1 VQAFSSVK
9 VTTDFDVL
17 IVGAGVAGSSAAILL
32 AQAGWSVG
40 LIEKRRFPRRKV
52 CGECVS
58 ASNLSL
64 IDALG
69 IGESFGRL
77 AGAPLR
83 RVALFAGEDRFI
95 TNLPRFDDPAHPW
108 ARALGREHLD
118 TLLLQRAAALGVQI
132 WQPWTVRKITHATE
146 HDGMRHTC
154 QVQALHSSES
164 AQLSAPI
171 LIDAHGSWE
180 AYPHHSGK
188 RQVSARSS
196 DLFAF
201 KGNFAGAE
209 LDADLL
215 PVLAFPGGYGG
226 MVLTGD
232 GLLTLACCIRR
243 DVLQAIRGPG
253 RNAATAVQAYLQASC
268 LGVRHALRN
277 AHQNDA
283 WLGAGPI
290 RPGIRSPALAPN
302 VFAIGNAAGE
312 AHPILGEGMSMAI
325 QSAFVLCEH
334 LIPRRAGLLSGKA
347 GSSAIGRAYASEWRR
362 SFASRIRV
370 AAVLSHLA
378 MRPAAGVVLRPLLR
392 RWPGI
397 LTATARIGGKTRC
410 AIDARAPIDIGG
422 VRGPQG
428 S

>member
-1 VQAFSSVK
+1 MK
-9 VTTDFDVL
+9 VTSDFDVL
-17 IVGAGVAGSSAAILL
+17 IIGAGVAGSSAAILL

-64 IDALG
+64 LDALG
-69 IGESFGRL
+69 IGEPFGRL

-83 RVALFAGEDRFI
+83 RVALFAGDDRFI
-95 TNLPRFDDPAHPW
+95 TTLPRFDDPAHPW

-146 HDGMRHTC
+146 QEGMRHTC

-164 AQLSAPI
+164 TQLSAPI

-232 GLLTLACCIRR
+232 GMLTLACCIRR
-243 DVLQAIRGPG
+243 DTLHAIRAHGG
-253 RNAATAVQAYLQASC
+253 TAATAVQAYLQASC
-268 LGVRHALRN
+268 LGVRQALRH
-277 AHQNDA
+277 AHEEDT

-290 RPGIRSPALAPN
+290 RPGIRSPAPARN

-325 QSAFVLCEH
+325 QSAFLLCEH
-334 LIPRRAGLLSGKA
+334 LIPHRAGLLSGKA
-347 GSSAIGRAYASEWRR
+347 NTSSIGRSYASAWQRG
-362 SFASRIRV
+362 FASRIRV
-370 AAVLSHLA
+370 ASMLSHLA
-378 MRPAAGVVLRPLLR
+378 MRPAAGVVLRPLLH
-392 RWPGI
+392 RWPGM
-397 LTATARIGGKTRC
+397 LTVTARIGGKARC
-410 AIDARAPIDIGG
+410 VVDARELIAIGG
-422 VRGPQG
+422 NRGAQG
-428 S
+428 R

>member
-1 VQAFSSVK
+1 M
-9 VTTDFDVL
+9 TTDFDVL
-17 IVGAGVAGSSAAILL
+17 IIGAGVAGSSAAILL

-52 CGECVS
+52 CGECVA

-64 IDALG
+64 LDALG
-69 IGESFGRL
+69 IGEVFNRL

-83 RVALFAGEDRFI
+83 RVALFAGDDEFI
-95 TNLPRFDDPAHPW
+95 TTLPRFDDPVHPW

-118 TLLLQRAAALGVQI
+118 TLLLQRAATLGVQI

-146 HDGMRHTC
+146 HAGMRHTC
-154 QVQALHSSES
+154 CVQALHSNETV
-164 AQLSAPI
+164 QLSAPI

-188 RQVSARSS
+188 RQVTARNS

-201 KGNFAGAE
+201 KGNFAGAD

-232 GLLTLACCIRR
+232 GMLTLACCIRR
-243 DVLQAIRGPG
+243 DTLHAIRAPG
-253 RNAATAVQAYLQASC
+253 GNAATAVQAYLQACC
-268 LGVRHALRN
+268 LGVRQALRH
-277 AHQNDA
+277 AHKQDA

-290 RPGIRSPALAPN
+290 HPGIRSPAPARN

-325 QSAFVLCEH
+325 QSAFMLCAQ
-334 LIPRRAGLLSGKA
+334 LIPQHAALLSGM
-347 GSSAIGRAYASEWRR
+347 SQQSTEVGRSYASAWRR
-362 SFASRIRV
+362 SFSSRIRV
-370 AAVLSHLA
+370 AAVVSHLA
-378 MRPAAGVVLRPLLR
+378 MKPSVGVFLRPLLY
-392 RWPGI
+392 RWPDM
-397 LTATARIGGKTRC
+397 LTATARMGGKARC
-410 AIDARAPIDIGG
+410 VVDARALIAIGG
-422 VRGPQG
+422 NRSG
-428 S
+428 

>member
-1 VQAFSSVK
+1 MK
-9 VTTDFDVL
+9 PTTEFDVL
-17 IVGAGVAGSSAAILL
+17 IIGAGVAGSSAAILL

-52 CGECVS
+52 CGECIS

-83 RVALFAGEDRFI
+83 RVALFAGDEKFI
-95 TNLPRFDDPAHPW
+95 TNLPRFDDAAHPW

-132 WQPWTVRKITHATE
+132 WQPWTVRKITHASE
-146 HDGMRHTC
+146 RDGMRHTC
-154 QVQALHSSES
+154 RVQALHSSES
-164 AQLSAPI
+164 VQLSAPI

-180 AYPHHSGK
+180 AYPHPSGK
-188 RQVSARSS
+188 RQASVRSS

-226 MVLTGD
+226 MAMTGD
-232 GLLTLACCIRR
+232 GMLTLACCIRR
-243 DVLQAIRGPG
+243 DTLHSIRASGG
-253 RNAATAVQAYLQASC
+253 NAAAAVQAYLQASC
-268 LGVRHALRN
+268 LGVRQALHH
-277 AHQNDA
+277 AHQQDA

-290 RPGIRSPALAPN
+290 RPGIRSPAPAWN

-312 AHPILGEGMSMAI
+312 AHPILGEGLSMAI
-325 QSAFVLCEH
+325 QSAFMLCAQ
-334 LIPRRAGLLSGKA
+334 LIPRRAELLSGDSQKC
-347 GSSAIGRAYASEWRR
+347 SEIGRSYASEWRR

-370 AAVLSHLA
+370 ASVVSQLA
-378 MRPAAGVVLRPLLR
+378 MKPSVGVLLKPLLR
-392 RWPGI
+392 RWPGM
-397 LTATARIGGKTRC
+397 LTATARMGGKARCVVDAPALIAIGGNRQ
-410 AIDARAPIDIGG
+410 A
-422 VRGPQG
+422 
-428 S
+428 

>member
-1 VQAFSSVK
+1 VK
-9 VTTDFDVL
+9 ASTDFDVL
-17 IVGAGVAGSSAAILL
+17 IIGAGVAGSSAAILL

-83 RVALFAGEDRFI
+83 RVALFAGEHKFV
-95 TNLPRFDDPAHPW
+95 TTLPRFDDPAHPW

-118 TLLLQRAAALGVQI
+118 TLLLQRAAALGVKI
-132 WQPWTVRKITHATE
+132 WQPWTVREITHATQ
-146 HDGMRHTC
+146 HDGLRHTC

-232 GLLTLACCIRR
+232 GILTLACCIRR
-243 DVLQAIRGPG
+243 DTLHAIRAPG
-253 RNAATAVQAYLQASC
+253 GTAANAVQAYLQWSC
-268 LGVRHALRN
+268 LGVRQALRH
-277 AHQNDA
+277 AHQQDA

-290 RPGIRSPALAPN
+290 RPGIRSPAPARN

-325 QSAFVLCEH
+325 QSAFLLCEH
-334 LIPRRAGLLSGKA
+334 LIPHRAGLLSGEA
-347 GSSAIGRAYASEWRR
+347 NSSSISRSYASAWRR
-362 SFASRIRV
+362 AFASRIRV
-370 AAVLSHLA
+370 ASMLSHLA
-378 MRPAAGVVLRPLLR
+378 MQPAAGVLLRPLLH
-392 RWPGI
+392 RWPGM
-397 LTATARIGGKTRC
+397 LTATARIGGKARC
-410 AIDARAPIDIGG
+410 VVDAHALIAVGG
-422 VRGPQG
+422 NRGAQG
-428 S
+428 R

>member
-1 VQAFSSVK
+1 MNVS
-9 VTTDFDVL
+9 TDFDVL
-17 IVGAGVAGSSAAILL
+17 IIGAGVAGSSAAILL

-40 LIEKRRFPRRKV
+40 LVEKRRFPRRKV

-83 RVALFAGEDRFI
+83 RVALFAGEDSFT
-95 TNLPRFDDPAHPW
+95 TNLPRFDDAAHPW

-118 TLLLQRAAALGVQI
+118 TLLLQRAAALGVQV
-132 WQPWTVRKITHATE
+132 WQPWTVRKITHASE
-146 HDGMRHTC
+146 RDGMRHTC
-154 QVQALHSSES
+154 RVQALHSSES
-164 AQLSAPI
+164 AELSAPI

-226 MVLTGD
+226 MVMTGD
-232 GLLTLACCIRR
+232 GMLTLACCIRR
-243 DVLQAIRGPG
+243 DTLHSIRASGG
-253 RNAATAVQAYLQASC
+253 NAAATVQAYLKASC
-268 LGVRHALRN
+268 LGVRQALRH
-277 AHQNDA
+277 AHTQGA

-290 RPGIRSPALAPN
+290 RPGIRSPAPARN

-312 AHPILGEGMSMAI
+312 AHPILGEGMTMGI
-325 QSAFVLCEH
+325 QSAFMLCAR
-334 LIPRRAGLLSGKA
+334 LIPQRAELLSG
-347 GSSAIGRAYASEWRR
+347 
-362 SFASRIRV
+362 
-370 AAVLSHLA
+370 
-378 MRPAAGVVLRPLLR
+378 
-392 RWPGI
+392 
-397 LTATARIGGKTRC
+397 
-410 AIDARAPIDIGG
+410 
-422 VRGPQG
+422 
-428 S
+428 